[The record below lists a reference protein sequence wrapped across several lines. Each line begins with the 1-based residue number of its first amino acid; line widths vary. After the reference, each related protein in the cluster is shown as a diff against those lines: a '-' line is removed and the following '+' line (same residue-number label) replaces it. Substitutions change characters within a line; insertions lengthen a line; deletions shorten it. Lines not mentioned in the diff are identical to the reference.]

1 MDLKPYLQSM
11 PRRQRDDLATAC
23 ETTRGHLTNVSYGK
37 ACSALLASLLERHT
51 AGKVMRWDMRP
62 ADWHLIWPELIGR
75 PGAPEVP
82 QGVPQV
88 PQVQEVA

>member
-1 MDLKPYLQSM
+1 MKHPIDMAGGVSELARMLGLSAPSVSLWK
-11 PRRQRDDLATAC
+11 RRGVPLGRC
-23 ETTRGHLTNVSYGK
+23 VEI
-37 ACSALLASLLERHT
+37 ERVT

-62 ADWHLIWPELIGR
+62 SDWHLIWPELIGR

-88 PQVQEVA
+88 QEVA